1 MSANGDADARRA
13 TDRDLAADHEA
24 RGTKD
29 ELHGAIHGKHSP
41 EQMNSWEIAKIDLSS
56 EQRIEREMIAEQAD
70 PRRIE

>member
-29 ELHGAIHGKHSP
+29 ELHGTIHGKHSP
-41 EQMNSWEIAKIDLSS
+41 EQMKAG
-56 EQRIEREMIAEQAD
+56 
-70 PRRIE
+70 PRLTFWQ